1 MKQTKQTL
9 WTAGFS
15 RTTIATIL
23 NAIGGEAMNLPI
35 SLLVFDQTG
44 STLLSSLVLV
54 CGILP
59 DVLLPL
65 LAAPFVDRGRKKT
78 WIVGLD
84 SATALFYLAMG
95 LFVSRHAF
103 HYPLYLAFVL
113 IIGSISACCRLA
125 YQAWYPSLI
134 PAGLEQKGYAVS
146 NTIYPFIA
154 IAMSPVAAFLYKEIS
169 MAQIFYLVTLLT
181 VLSVLV
187 ELGIPE
193 AQTKE
198 CEQSRYTIRAYF
210 EDVKKGLAYLK
221 REKGIRN
228 IYTYLCITQ
237 GCGDGTAIL
246 TQAYYQTMPGLTVTM
261 LGFLRSAEMIGRF
274 LGGLW
279 QYQKEIPEKK
289 RYHFT
294 KFVYTVYNGMDLLLR
309 FLSTSCRSSWAMDTL
324 PPCRG
329 TACPG
334 WIL

>member
-15 RTTIATIL
+15 RTTNANIL

-65 LAAPFVDRGRKKT
+65 LAAPFVERGRKKT

-154 IAMSPVAAFLYKEIS
+154 IAMSPFAAFLYKEIS

-198 CEQSRYTIRAYF
+198 CE
-210 EDVKKGLAYLK
+210 
-221 REKGIRN
+221 
-228 IYTYLCITQ
+228 Q

>member
-154 IAMSPVAAFLYKEIS
+154 IAMSPFAAFLYKESS
-169 MAQIFYLVTLLT
+169 MAQIYGAFRFGRAWYPGSADKGMRTGLRRRDGNPYTSLLPDDART
-181 VLSVLV
+181 D
-187 ELGIPE
+187 
-193 AQTKE
+193 
-198 CEQSRYTIRAYF
+198 RH
-210 EDVKKGLAYLK
+210 DVRL
-221 REKGIRN
+221 
-228 IYTYLCITQ
+228 
-237 GCGDGTAIL
+237 
-246 TQAYYQTMPGLTVTM
+246 
-261 LGFLRSAEMIGRF
+261 
-274 LGGLW
+274 
-279 QYQKEIPEKK
+279 
-289 RYHFT
+289 FT
-294 KFVYTVYNGMDLLLR
+294 K
-309 FLSTSCRSSWAMDTL
+309 C
-324 PPCRG
+324 
-329 TACPG
+329 
-334 WIL
+334 